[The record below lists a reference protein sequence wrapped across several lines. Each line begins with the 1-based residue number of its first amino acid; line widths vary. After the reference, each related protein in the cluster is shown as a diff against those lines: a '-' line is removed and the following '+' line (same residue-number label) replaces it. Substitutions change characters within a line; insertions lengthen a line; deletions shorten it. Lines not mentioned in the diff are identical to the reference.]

1 MTKIKIYD
9 KVISAS
15 SLCIKGG
22 NEMAVKVTNKKPLFG
37 NKRSHALNATRKK
50 QGVNLQT
57 VRLEDG
63 TRIRMSAREL
73 RTTRKDANIEEVSE

>member
-1 MTKIKIYD
+1 MKIYD
-9 KVISAS
+9 KVNKQVNYVSKEE
-15 SLCIKGG
+15 L
-22 NEMAVKVTNKKPLFG
+22 EMAVKITNKKPLFG

-63 TRIRMSAREL
+63 TRVRVSAREL
-73 RTTRKDANIEEVSE
+73 RTARKDEKVTEVNE

>member
-1 MTKIKIYD
+1 MYQKEEMK
-9 KVISAS
+9 
-15 SLCIKGG
+15 
-22 NEMAVKVTNKKPLFG
+22 MAVKITNKKPLFG

-63 TRIRMSAREL
+63 TKVRVSAREL
-73 RTTRKDANIEEVSE
+73 RTARKDEKIEEVNE

>member
-1 MTKIKIYD
+1 MKIYD
-9 KVISAS
+9 KVNKQVNYVPKEE
-15 SLCIKGG
+15 L
-22 NEMAVKVTNKKPLFG
+22 EMAVKVTNKKPLFG

-63 TRIRMSAREL
+63 TRVRVSAREL
-73 RTTRKDANIEEVSE
+73 RTARKDEKIEEVNE